1 MHESPL
7 VTLDHRILAL
17 TTRILATWGVDPRHQ
32 AALLGWD
39 APRLEALLSGTAP
52 AHQSPEQ
59 LKRLLLTMELI
70 RALHGRYGQ
79 VEAWWLHRP
88 NQAAP
93 FDGRTPVEYLASGG
107 LGALQATVEHLD
119 DALRGR
125 VPPSAEAV
133 ALASTL
139 PQPDITLEDD

>member
-7 VTLDHRILAL
+7 VTLDHQILVT
-17 TTRILATWGVDPRHQ
+17 TTRILATWRVDPGHQ

-39 APRLEALLSGTAP
+39 APRLQGLLSGAASVPQT
-52 AHQSPEQ
+52 PEQ
-59 LKRLLLTMELI
+59 VERLLLTVELI

-79 VEAWWLHRP
+79 VEAWWLHSP
-88 NQAAP
+88 NRVAP
-93 FDGRTPVEYLASGG
+93 FDGRTPLEYLASGG
-107 LGALQATVEHLD
+107 LEALQATVQHLD